1 MPSSPETGGQ
11 LLAAVLDTALDAVV
25 VMRSDGHIAAWNQVA
40 QRMFGW
46 TAAEAIGHDLGDLII
61 PERLRTA
68 HKAGLDRFL
77 RTGEVGILGRQIET
91 VALKRDGSEI
101 PIELAVMLTGRFQEI
116 LFLGFIR
123 DISARKEA
131 EQKIQELQAEL
142 IHMSRVSAMGAM
154 ASTIAHELNQPLAAI
169 SNYLAAGEM
178 ALKSDAPPIE
188 QVRNL
193 VAAARQSTTRAGQI
207 VRRLR
212 NMTVK
217 AKSVRERIDI
227 GEAIEEAA
235 AIALIGPEGRDIRK
249 SIRTEADLFVQFD
262 RLQLQQ
268 VLINL
273 MRNAIEAMQGLER
286 KQLYVSAYRTGE
298 EVRIDIR
305 DTGRGLSPDIRESLF
320 SPAAAAK
327 ESGTNMGIG
336 LSVSRMIVEAQHG
349 RLWAEDPAEG
359 GACFSIAIPAAKD

>member
-1 MPSSPETGGQ
+1 MPNSPETGGQ

-25 VMRSDGHIAAWNQVA
+25 VMRSDGSIAAWNQVA

-46 TAAEAIGHDLGDLII
+46 TAAEAIGHDLSELII
-61 PERLRTA
+61 PERLRGA
-68 HKAGLDRFL
+68 HKDGLDRFL

-101 PIELAVMLTGRFQEI
+101 PVELAVMLTGRFQEI

-123 DISARKEA
+123 DISVRKQS

-154 ASTIAHELNQPLAAI
+154 ASTVAHELNQPLAAI
-169 SNYLAAGEM
+169 SNYLAASEM
-178 ALKSDAPPIE
+178 ALKAEEPPLE
-188 QVRNL
+188 QLRGL
-193 VAAARQSTTRAGQI
+193 IAAARQNTSRAGQI

-217 AKSVRERIDI
+217 AKTVRERIDI
-227 GEAIEEAA
+227 AEAIEEAS
-235 AIALIGPEGRDIRK
+235 AIALIGPEGRAVRK
-249 SIRTEADLFVQFD
+249 SVRTEEDLFVLFD

-273 MRNAIEAMQGLER
+273 MRNAVEAMQGAER
-286 KQLYVSAYRTGE
+286 KQLFVSAYRSDE

-305 DTGRGLSPDIRESLF
+305 DTGRGLSDETRDSLF
-320 SPAAAAK
+320 SPSAASKDA
-327 ESGTNMGIG
+327 GMGIG
-336 LSVSRMIVEAQHG
+336 LSVSRMIIEAQHG
-349 RLWAEDPAEG
+349 RLWAETPAEG